1 MKITKNETV
10 SIARLSSS
18 KIRARLLS
26 GAVLALTMTACG
38 QSEQTPVELSMSV
51 RSSVPHLVSGGNALV
66 DIRFQP
72 RDFRVPELTLNN
84 QAISPD
90 PGSFAILTEAD
101 ANADTN
107 PDIRIMRTLIHGL
120 QPGANT
126 LTASLHGSETQ
137 ITLVNYPISGPVISG
152 QQQTPYVCLSALAPD
167 SRGNARRFAIG
178 NGEFLDTADQ
188 REDCSLPTRVDYV
201 YRSGASENF
210 LPLRNPSQL
219 PSDVISTQTSE
230 GIEVPFIVRLETG
243 TINRAIYQVAILHN
257 PQNGEPSAA
266 RPSESWNGRLVYSYG
281 GGCEAGYF
289 QGNTTGGVLRESM
302 LAQGYAIA
310 SSTLN
315 VNAQGG
321 CNDVLSAETTM
332 MVKEHFTEQYG
343 VPIHTI
349 GTGGSGGA
357 MQQLLIAGA
366 YPGILDGL
374 LISMTFPD
382 AVTYFT
388 DSQECSGPWRRYA
401 NDPDNALDE
410 ETRALIGGWPNWYLC
425 DQSLGLR
432 PDRISPFGC
441 SGEIPAMMHYHPQT
455 NPGGARCSIYDG
467 MRNIFGEKLY
477 SSINATRPFAPS
489 PHDNVGVQY
498 GLMAMNQGLIDKSL
512 FLDINEKFGGWD
524 IDFQPTSARTEAD
537 ADAIRIAYDTGRIT
551 NGTAGLSRVPII
563 DDRPYLD
570 HEGNFHA
577 SIYSF
582 VTRARLERDNGHA
595 DNYVIRRHAS
605 SLSLADENL
614 TLMNRWLDAIK
625 ADSSNRPLLERIV
638 AARPADLA
646 DDCFDENGERIVE
659 PAVFDL
665 TSVLNK
671 TQGEQSRC
679 NALFPPH
686 AGLRLVAGAPLT
698 NDIMKCSLK
707 PIDYDDYRV
716 EFTSEEKQRLE
727 TIFPQGVCDWEQPG
741 QHQNSNQ
748 TWLSFGPSPVN
759 LYR

>member
-1 MKITKNETV
+1 MKTITKQAV
-10 SIARLSSS
+10 SNNHPSSS
-18 KIRARLLS
+18 QYTVNLLS
-26 GAVLALTMTACG
+26 CGMLALMLSACG

-51 RSSVPHLVSGGNALV
+51 RSGAPHLVSGGNVLV

-84 QAISPD
+84 QVYTPD
-90 PGSFAILTEAD
+90 TANVAILTDVD
-101 ANADTN
+101 ANADSS
-107 PDIRIMRTLIHGL
+107 PDVRIMRALVQGL
-120 QPGANT
+120 QSGENT
-126 LTASLHGSETQ
+126 LAASLHGSETQ
-137 ITLVNYPISGPVISG
+137 ITLVNYPINGPVISG
-152 QQQTPYVCLSALAPD
+152 PQQTPYVCLGALAPD
-167 SRGNARRFAIG
+167 SRGNNRRFAIG
-178 NGEFLDTADQ
+178 NGEFIDTANQ
-188 REDCSLPTRVDYV
+188 AEDCSLPTRIDYV
-201 YRSGASENF
+201 YRSANSENF
-210 LPLRNPSQL
+210 LPLPDPSQL
-219 PSDVISTQTSE
+219 PSDVMLTQTSE

-243 TINRAIYQVAILHN
+243 TINRAIYQVAILHS
-257 PQNGEPSAA
+257 PQNGAPSAA
-266 RPSESWNGRLVYSYG
+266 RPSDSWNGRLVYSYG

-302 LAQGYAIA
+302 LAQGYAVA

-332 MVKEHFTEQYG
+332 MVKEHFTEHYG
-343 VPIHTI
+343 VPVHTI

-401 NDPDNALDE
+401 NDPANALDE
-410 ETRALIGGWPNWYLC
+410 ETRTLIGGWPNWYLC

-441 SGEIPAMMHYHPQT
+441 SGEIPAMMHYHPET

-477 SSINATRPFAPS
+477 SAINATRPFAPS

-498 GLMAMNQGLIDKSL
+498 GLMALNQGLIDKSL

-524 IDFQPTSARTEAD
+524 IDYQPTAARTEAD

-625 ADSSNRPLLERIV
+625 ADSSNRPLLERIA

-646 DDCFDENGERIVE
+646 DDCFDENGARIVE

-665 TSVLNK
+665 TRVLNK
-671 TQGEQSRC
+671 TQGDQSRC
-679 NALFPPH
+679 NALYPPH

-716 EFTSEEKQRLE
+716 EFTSQEKQRLE

>member
-665 TSVLNK
+665 TSVLTK

-679 NALFPPH
+679 NALYPPH

-716 EFTSEEKQRLE
+716 EFTNQEKQRLE

>member
-1 MKITKNETV
+1 MSV
-10 SIARLSSS
+10 LSS
-18 KIRARLLS
+18 A
-26 GAVLALTMTACG
+26 
-38 QSEQTPVELSMSV
+38 
-51 RSSVPHLVSGGNALV
+51 PHLVTGGNVLV
-66 DIRFQP
+66 DIRFQA
-72 RDFRVPELTLNN
+72 RDFRVPELSLNGGAITQ
-84 QAISPD
+84 QADDS
-90 PGSFAILTEAD
+90 AILNDVD
-101 ANADTN
+101 ANADSS
-107 PDIRIMRTLIHGL
+107 PDVRVMRTLIQGL
-120 QPGANT
+120 RLGENT
-126 LTASLHGSETQ
+126 LSAVLHGSETQ
-137 ITLVNYPISGPVISG
+137 ITVINYPITGPVISG
-152 QQQTPYVCLSALAPD
+152 PQQSPYVCLGMLAPD
-167 SRGNARRFAIG
+167 DRGDIRRFAIG
-178 NGEFLDTADQ
+178 NGEFIDTSNQAD
-188 REDCSLPTRVDYV
+188 DCSLPTRIDYV
-201 YRSGASENF
+201 YRSRNSEGF
-210 LPLRNPSQL
+210 LPLANPSL
-219 PSDVISTQTSE
+219 TPDDVVMTQISE
-230 GIEVPFIVRLETG
+230 GIEAPFIVRLETG
-243 TINRAIYQVAILHN
+243 TINRAIYQIAILHS
-257 PQNGEPSAA
+257 PQTGVPSATT
-266 RPSESWNGRLVYSYG
+266 PSDSWNHRLVYSYG

-289 QGNTTGGVLRESM
+289 QGQSTGGVLRESM
-302 LAQGYAIA
+302 LAQGYAVA

-332 MVKEHFTEQYG
+332 MVKEHFTEHYG
-343 VPIHTI
+343 VPVHTI

-388 DSQECSGPWRRYA
+388 DSQECSGPWRRFA
-401 NDPDNALDE
+401 NDPANGLDE
-410 ETRALIGGWPNWYLC
+410 ETKTLIGGWPNWYLC

-441 SGEIPAMMHYHPQT
+441 SSEIPAMMHYHPQT
-455 NPGGARCSIYDG
+455 NPAGARCSIYDG

-477 SSINATRPFAPS
+477 PEINTTRAFAPS

-498 GLMAMNQGLIDKSL
+498 GLMALNQGLIEKSL

-524 IDFQPTSARTEAD
+524 VDFQPTAARTEAD
-537 ADAIRIAYDTGRIT
+537 ADAVRIAYESGRIT
-551 NGTAGLSRVPII
+551 NGSAGLSRVPII

-614 TLMNRWLDAIK
+614 ALMNAWLDAMK
-625 ADSSNRPLLERIV
+625 ADRSNTALLDKIV
-638 AARPADLA
+638 AARPAQLA
-646 DDCFDENGERIVE
+646 DDCFDANGERIVE

-665 TSVLNK
+665 TRVLNK

-679 NALFPPH
+679 NALYPPH
-686 AGLRLVAGAPLT
+686 AGLRLMAGAPLS

-716 EFTSEEKQRLE
+716 EFDTEEKLRLE
-727 TIFPQGVCDWEQPG
+727 AIFVQGVCDWDQPG
-741 QHQNSNQ
+741 QYQNSNQ
-748 TWLSFGPSPVN
+748 TWLSFGPSPLN